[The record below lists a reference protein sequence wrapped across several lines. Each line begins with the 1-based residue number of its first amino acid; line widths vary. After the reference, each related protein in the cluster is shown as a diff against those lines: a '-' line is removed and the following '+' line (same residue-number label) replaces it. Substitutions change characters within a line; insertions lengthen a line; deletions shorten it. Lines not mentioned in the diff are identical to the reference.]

1 MAQAG
6 KHVQW
11 EFMET
16 RRMCPHC
23 RAFITTKDR
32 VCPYCNE
39 PVARRTVDRGNA
51 SSILGGFIPH
61 ARFVTTMILLLN
73 GLLYL
78 ATGLYS
84 MSTGNGNLMNLDM
97 QTLWEFGA
105 KLPQSILGQ
114 GQWWRLVTAGF
125 LHGGL
130 IHIAMNSW
138 VLFDLGAQIEE
149 VFGPARLIVIYF
161 CATVGGFLAS
171 TFFSRA
177 LSIGAS
183 AGIMG
188 LIGAMIALGM
198 MHRSAVGD
206 AIRRVYVR
214 YAIYMVIFGLLPFFS
229 IDNAAHVGGLATGF
243 AVARIA
249 GLPRAVART
258 EQIWRVASYACLG
271 LTALCFVKMYLAFT
285 AIQP

>member
-1 MAQAG
+1 
-6 KHVQW
+6 
-11 EFMET
+11 MET

-32 VCPYCNE
+32 VCPYCHE
-39 PVARRTVDRGNA
+39 PVGPRAVERRDGGT
-51 SSILGGFIPH
+51 ILGGMIPH
-61 ARFVTTMILLLN
+61 AQFTTTMILLINAALF
-73 GLLYL
+73 L

-84 MSTGNGNLMNLDM
+84 MTSGNGSLMNIDI
-97 QTLWEFGA
+97 QTLVQFGA
-105 KLPQSILGQ
+105 KYTPFIVRY

-149 VFGPARLIVIYF
+149 VYGSSRLIVIYF

-171 TFFSRA
+171 MLWSPMA
-177 LSIGAS
+177 PSMGAS

-198 MHRSAVGD
+198 MHRSALGA
-206 AIRRVYVR
+206 AIRGVYIRYAVYVLL
-214 YAIYMVIFGLLPFFS
+214 FGLLPFFNV
-229 IDNAAHVGGLATGF
+229 DNAAHLGGLVAGF
-243 AVARIA
+243 AFAWLA
-249 GLPRAVART
+249 GLPRTAGNWR
-258 EQIWRVASYACLG
+258 EQLWKSASYVCLA
-271 LTALCFVKMYLAFT
+271 LTAFSFLKMYLAF
-285 AIQP
+285 ASIPQ